1 MAALRAAW
9 QGVDELGVDS
19 LWTWDHFFPPL
30 YGSADEAH
38 FEGWQILS
46 AMAVTTSRVT
56 QVGMLVTGGCY
67 RNPDLLAD
75 MARTVDHLSGG
86 RAVLG
91 IGSGWMDKDEI
102 EYGYPVRTPGQRLDA
117 LAEALPRI
125 RRRLGLLQPGPIG
138 RLPILIGGNGERRTL
153 RLVAQY
159 ADMWNG
165 YGDAET
171 TRAKNSVIDRWC
183 AEFGRDPAE
192 IERTVWIERADPD
205 LMQSWSTP
213 APSTD
218 SRSASAIRSA
228 RGGTSRGGPLGS
240 CVVGSPTGW
249 CTSTM
254 MRCCQAMSDNVAHLL
269 HDHRA
274 SATKSLVAWQYD

>member
-1 MAALRAAW
+1 MKVGVQIHPQNTTMADLRTGW

-30 YGSADEAH
+30 YGAADEAH

-46 AMAVTTSRVT
+46 AMAVTTSNVT
-56 QVGMLVTGGCY
+56 QIGMLVTGGSY

-75 MARTVDHLSGG
+75 MARTLDHLSGG

-102 EYGYPVRTPGQRLDA
+102 EYGYPVRTPGQRLDV

-125 RRRLGLLQPGPIG
+125 RRRLGLLQPGPVG

-171 TRAKNSVIDRWC
+171 IRTKNAVIDRWC
-183 AEFGRDPAE
+183 AEVGRDPRE
-192 IERTVWIERADPD
+192 IERTVWVERADPD
-205 LMQSWSTP
+205 LMAALVDAGAEHLILGLR
-213 APSTD
+213 APYD
-218 SRSASAIRSA
+218 LREVER
-228 RGGTSRGGPLGS
+228 
-240 CVVGSPTGW
+240 
-249 CTSTM
+249 
-254 MRCCQAMSDNVAHLL
+254 
-269 HDHRA
+269 
-274 SATKSLVAWQYD
+274 LVAAR

>member
-1 MAALRAAW
+1 MVKIGVQIHPQNSTMAALRAGW
-9 QGVDELGVDS
+9 QSVDELGVDS

-30 YGSADEAH
+30 YGAADESH
-38 FEGWQILS
+38 FEGWQILA
-46 AMAVTTSRVT
+46 AMAVTTSNVT
-56 QVGMLVTGGCY
+56 QIGMLVTRSGY

-75 MARTVDHLSGG
+75 MARTLDHLSGG

-125 RRRLGLLQPGPIG
+125 RRRLILLQPRPMG

-171 TRAKNSVIDRWC
+171 IRAKNDVIDRWC
-183 AEFGRDPAE
+183 AELGRDPRE
-192 IERTVWIERADPD
+192 MERTVWIERAEPD
-205 LMQSWSTP
+205 LM
-213 APSTD
+213 
-218 SRSASAIRSA
+218 R
-228 RGGTSRGGPLGS
+228 
-240 CVVGSPTGW
+240 
-249 CTSTM
+249 
-254 MRCCQAMSDNVAHLL
+254 
-269 HDHRA
+269 
-274 SATKSLVAWQYD
+274 SLVDAGADHLILGLRAPYDLREVERLVAARP

>member
-1 MAALRAAW
+1 MVKIGVQIHPQNSTMAELRAGW

-30 YGSADEAH
+30 YGAADESH
-38 FEGWQILS
+38 FEGWQILA
-46 AMAVTTSRVT
+46 AMAVTTSNVT
-56 QVGMLVTGGCY
+56 QIGMLVTGSGY

-75 MARTVDHLSGG
+75 MARTLDHLSGG

-125 RRRLGLLQPGPIG
+125 RRRLSLLQPGPMG

-153 RLVAQY
+153 RLVAQH

-171 TRAKNSVIDRWC
+171 IRAKNDAIDRWC
-183 AEFGRDPAE
+183 AQLRRDPRE
-192 IERTVWIERADPD
+192 IERTVWIERAEPE
-205 LMQSWSTP
+205 LM
-213 APSTD
+213 
-218 SRSASAIRSA
+218 R
-228 RGGTSRGGPLGS
+228 
-240 CVVGSPTGW
+240 
-249 CTSTM
+249 
-254 MRCCQAMSDNVAHLL
+254 
-269 HDHRA
+269 
-274 SATKSLVAWQYD
+274 SLVDAGADHLILGLRAPYDLREVERLVAARP

>member
-1 MAALRAAW
+1 MVNIGVQIHPQNSTMAALRSGW
-9 QGVDELGVDS
+9 QSVDELGVDS
-19 LWTWDHFFPPL
+19 VWTWDHFFPPL
-30 YGSADEAH
+30 YGAADESH
-38 FEGWQILS
+38 FEGWQILA
-46 AMAVTTSRVT
+46 AMAVTTSNVT
-56 QVGMLVTGGCY
+56 QIGMLVTGSGY

-75 MARTVDHLSGG
+75 MARTLDHLSGG

-125 RRRLGLLQPGPIG
+125 RRRLGLLQPGPMG

-171 TRAKNSVIDRWC
+171 IRAKNDVIDRWC
-183 AEFGRDPAE
+183 AELGRDPRE
-192 IERTVWIERADPD
+192 IERTVWIERAEPD
-205 LMQSWSTP
+205 LM
-213 APSTD
+213 
-218 SRSASAIRSA
+218 R
-228 RGGTSRGGPLGS
+228 
-240 CVVGSPTGW
+240 
-249 CTSTM
+249 
-254 MRCCQAMSDNVAHLL
+254 
-269 HDHRA
+269 
-274 SATKSLVAWQYD
+274 SLVDAGADHLILGLRAPYDLREVERLVAARP

>member
-1 MAALRAAW
+1 MAALRAGW

-30 YGSADEAH
+30 YGAADEAH

-46 AMAVTTSRVT
+46 AMAVTTSHVT
-56 QVGMLVTGGCY
+56 QIGMLVTGGCY

-171 TRAKNSVIDRWC
+171 IRAKNAVIDRWC
-183 AEFGRDPAE
+183 AEVGQRPRGDRAHGVDRAGGSRPHAVAGRRGRRASDP
-192 IERTVWIERADPD
+192 R
-205 LMQSWSTP
+205 P
-213 APSTD
+213 A
-218 SRSASAIRSA
+218 RAIRSA
-228 RGGTSRGGPLGS
+228 RGRTL
-240 CVVGSPTGW
+240 
-249 CTSTM
+249 
-254 MRCCQAMSDNVAHLL
+254 
-269 HDHRA
+269 A
-274 SATKSLVAWQYD
+274 SARLPDHDAMLPSYERQCRSSTT

>member
-1 MAALRAAW
+1 MVKIGVQIHPQNSTMAALRAGW

-30 YGSADEAH
+30 YGAADESH
-38 FEGWQILS
+38 FEGWQILA
-46 AMAVTTSRVT
+46 AMAVTTSKVT
-56 QVGMLVTGGCY
+56 QIGMLVTGSGY

-75 MARTVDHLSGG
+75 MARTLDHLSGG

-117 LAEALPRI
+117 FAEALPRI
-125 RRRLGLLQPGPIG
+125 RRRLGLLQPGPMG

-153 RLVAQY
+153 RLVAEY

-171 TRAKNSVIDRWC
+171 IRAKNIVIDRWC
-183 AEFGRDPAE
+183 AELGRDPRE
-192 IERTVWIERADPD
+192 IERTVWIERAEPD
-205 LMQSWSTP
+205 LM
-213 APSTD
+213 
-218 SRSASAIRSA
+218 
-228 RGGTSRGGPLGS
+228 
-240 CVVGSPTGW
+240 C
-249 CTSTM
+249 
-254 MRCCQAMSDNVAHLL
+254 
-269 HDHRA
+269 
-274 SATKSLVAWQYD
+274 SLVDAGADHLILGLRAPYDLREVERLVAARP

>member
-1 MAALRAAW
+1 MVKIGVQIHPQNSTMAARRARW
-9 QGVDELGVDS
+9 QGVDKLGVDS
-19 LWTWDHFFPPL
+19 LWTWDPFFPPL
-30 YGSADEAH
+30 YGAADESH
-38 FEGWQILS
+38 FEGWQILA
-46 AMAVTTSRVT
+46 AMAVTTSNVT
-56 QVGMLVTGGCY
+56 QIGMLVTGGGY

-75 MARTVDHLSGG
+75 MARTLDHLSAG

-125 RRRLGLLQPGPIG
+125 RRRLGLLQPGPMG

-171 TRAKNSVIDRWC
+171 IRATNVVIDRWC
-183 AEFGRDPAE
+183 AELGRDPRE
-192 IERTVWIERADPD
+192 IERTVWIERAEPD
-205 LMQSWSTP
+205 LM
-213 APSTD
+213 
-218 SRSASAIRSA
+218 R
-228 RGGTSRGGPLGS
+228 
-240 CVVGSPTGW
+240 
-249 CTSTM
+249 
-254 MRCCQAMSDNVAHLL
+254 
-269 HDHRA
+269 
-274 SATKSLVAWQYD
+274 SLVDAGADHLILGLRAPYDLSEVERLAAAR

>member
-1 MAALRAAW
+1 MVKIGVQIHPQNSTMAALRAGW

-30 YGSADEAH
+30 YGATDESH
-38 FEGWQILS
+38 FEGWQILA
-46 AMAVTTSRVT
+46 AMAVTTSNVT
-56 QVGMLVTGGCY
+56 QIGMLVTGSGY

-75 MARTVDHLSGG
+75 MARTFDHLSGG

-102 EYGYPVRTPGQRLDA
+102 EYGYPLRTPGQRLNA

-125 RRRLGLLQPGPIG
+125 RRRLSLLKPGPMG

-171 TRAKNSVIDRWC
+171 IRAKNVVLDRWC
-183 AEFGRDPAE
+183 ADLGRDPRE
-192 IERTVWIERADPD
+192 IERTVWIERAEPD
-205 LMQSWSTP
+205 LM
-213 APSTD
+213 
-218 SRSASAIRSA
+218 R
-228 RGGTSRGGPLGS
+228 
-240 CVVGSPTGW
+240 
-249 CTSTM
+249 
-254 MRCCQAMSDNVAHLL
+254 
-269 HDHRA
+269 
-274 SATKSLVAWQYD
+274 SLVDAGADHLILGLRAPYDLREVERLVAAR